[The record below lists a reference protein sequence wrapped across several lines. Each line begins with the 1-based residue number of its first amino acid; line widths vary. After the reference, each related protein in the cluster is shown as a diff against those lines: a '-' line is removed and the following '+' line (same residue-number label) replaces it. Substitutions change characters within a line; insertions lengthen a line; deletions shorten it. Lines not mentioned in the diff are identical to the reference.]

1 MTTTPGTIIPV
12 HMIARLDDGTIMQT
26 PQWIAVWDEEPI
38 DTMTAHATITLMV
51 PDPKHPSRLVPS
63 MGAQQ
68 AIFAHG
74 SYVVSDCLRYALD
87 LDRDRSEY
95 APIDP
100 KSNSTEIMRNAFAR
114 DVRRAGGERL
124 TSAEV
129 STRLDVQPSTWRS
142 WVSRDQ
148 APKPDGAYDAR
159 TPYWL
164 ASTIDEW
171 KASRPRAK

>member
-1 MTTTPGTIIPV
+1 MATAPGTIIPV

-38 DTMTAHATITLMV
+38 DAMTAHATITLMV
-51 PDPKHPSRLVPS
+51 PDPKDPSHLTPS
-63 MGAQQ
+63 MGARQ
-68 AIFAHG
+68 AIFANG

-95 APIDP
+95 VPLDP
-100 KSNSTEIMRNAFAR
+100 QSNSTEIMRETFAR
-114 DVRRAGGERL
+114 DVRREGGERL

-129 STRLDVQPSTWRS
+129 SEHLDIQPKTWTAYVARGK
-142 WVSRDQ
+142 
-148 APKPDGAYDAR
+148 APKPDGYYDRR

-164 ASTIDEW
+164 ASTIDQW
-171 KASRPRAK
+171 DASRPRKK